1 MRIDAMKNVIAGTAG
16 HIDHGKTA
24 LVRALTG
31 TDTDRLK
38 EEKERGISIDLGFAH
53 LDLSP
58 NLRIGFVDVPG
69 HERFIKNMLAGV
81 GGIDLVLFVIATDES
96 IKPQTREHFDICQLL
111 HIPRG
116 IIVLTKSDLVDS
128 DILELVRLEADE
140 FVRGSFLEGAPIVA
154 VSAAT
159 GAGLDELRTELV
171 RIAGEVREK
180 DSSRYFRLPIDRAFS
195 MRGFGTVVTGTL
207 VSGSVKVEQEVELFP
222 QRRPL
227 RVRGIQTHGSPVLR
241 ASAGQRTAL
250 NLAGIEPSELA
261 RGMTLAEADRFT
273 STRSID
279 CVLDLLPSA
288 KPLKNRAP
296 VHFHAGTAE
305 VEGSIRSL
313 EGPEAIQ
320 PGSRSYVRLTLR
332 EPLLMLPGDRFI
344 LRMFSPVITIAGG
357 TVLDI
362 APPRRSGVDRM
373 QALEHGGIDDRISLL
388 VAESK
393 FGMGFPELV
402 ARTGLL
408 KSEILPAAKAP
419 SLIAFTEPRFWLV
432 DAKWAQ
438 SKLDALQNAL
448 KQFHRDKPLLAG
460 LSKED
465 LRTRIL
471 PSAPAFLLDALLSL
485 SKTISS
491 RGDALHLASHKV
503 ALKQDEAE
511 ALAKIEGAFEAAGLA
526 VPATAEVL
534 ARSGVESARAKSLL
548 QILLREHKLVR
559 LSDELV
565 FHSSAIATLRLLLAA
580 RKGERFAVSE
590 FKDWT
595 GISRKYAIPLL
606 EFLDRERVTRRD
618 GDTRIV
624 L

>member
-1 MRIDAMKNVIAGTAG
+1 MKNVIAGTAG

-31 TDTDRLK
+31 IDTDRLK
-38 EEKERGISIDLGFAH
+38 EEKQRGISIDLGFAH

-81 GGIDLVLFVIATDES
+81 GGIDLVLFVIAADES
-96 IKPQTREHFDICQLL
+96 IKPQTREHFDICRLL

-128 DILELVRLEADE
+128 DILELVRLETDE

-154 VSAAT
+154 VSTIT
-159 GAGLDELRTELV
+159 GAGLEELRTELA
-171 RIAGEVREK
+171 RIGAEVREK
-180 DSSRYFRLPIDRAFS
+180 DASRFFRLPIDRAFS

-207 VSGSVKVEQEVELFP
+207 VSGSVKVEQEVEVFP
-222 QRRPL
+222 ERRRS
-227 RVRGIQTHGSPVLR
+227 RVRGIQTHGAAVSR
-241 ASAGQRTAL
+241 ALAGQRTAL

-261 RGMTLAEADRFT
+261 RGMMLAEADRFT
-273 STRSID
+273 PTKVID

-288 KPLKNRAP
+288 KPLKKRAP
-296 VHFHAGTAE
+296 VHLHAGTAE
-305 VEGSIRSL
+305 VEASIRSL
-313 EGPEAIQ
+313 DGPGAIQ

-332 EPLLMLPGDRFI
+332 EPLLLFPGDRFI

-362 APPRRSGVDRM
+362 APPRRSGADRM
-373 QALEHGGIDDRISLL
+373 QVLERGGMLDRIAL
-388 VAESK
+388 VVADSK
-393 FGMGFPELV
+393 FGKGIPELV

-408 KSEILPAAKAP
+408 DSEILSAAKSP
-419 SLIAFTEPRFWLV
+419 SLIAFNEPRFWLV
-432 DAKWAQ
+432 DARWAQ
-438 SKLDALQNAL
+438 AKLDALQNAL
-448 KQFHRDKPLLAG
+448 KQFHREKPLLAG

-485 SKTISS
+485 SKTISAKS
-491 RGDALHLASHKV
+491 DTLHLASHKV
-503 ALKQDEAE
+503 ALKQDESE
-511 ALAKIEGAFEAAGLA
+511 AMAKIERAFETAGLA
-526 VPATAEVL
+526 VPSTAEVL
-534 ARSGVESARAKSLL
+534 AKSGVEPARAKTLL
-548 QILLREHKLVR
+548 QILLREHRLIS
-559 LSDELV
+559 LSDDLV
-565 FHSSAIATLRLLLAA
+565 FHASAIATLRSLLAGH
-580 RKGERFAVSE
+580 KGERFAVAE

-606 EFLDRERVTRRD
+606 EFLDRERVTRRE